1 MSINLPT
8 QAAGGIAPEYAATST
23 TFNRQVQLV
32 GGEMTPVFT
41 CHINYERIDYVIQ
54 GGKKIGIMQAA
65 SPNFDQ
71 NRSGSIFLDAEKV
84 QALSSSISPAQS
96 KGLFE
101 DLTGMVDSLIR
112 IDLIARKIITE

>member
-23 TFNRQVQLV
+23 TFNRQVQLI
-32 GGEMTPVFT
+32 GGEMAPVFT

-65 SPNFDQ
+65 SPTFDQ
-71 NRSGSIFLDAEKV
+71 NRAGSIFLDAEKV
-84 QALSSSISPAQS
+84 AALSSSISPAQS

-112 IDLIARKIITE
+112 IDLIARKIISE